1 MSGNYG
7 LEKFSHLEDKIYRT
21 IEQIKRERQQRETL
35 ERELAS
41 LRSQVDGEGGDKE
54 RLESLERELS
64 GLRGQVERESA
75 DKERLESLGQEVSRL
90 RKEIGKLS
98 GEKERVELQLRRVLG
113 ERHKIKHKVEGM
125 LDTINRIGPEAE
137 AAKR

>member
-21 IEQIKRERQQRETL
+21 IEQFKRERQQRESL
-35 ERELAS
+35 EHELKK
-41 LRSQVDGEGGDKE
+41 LRGQIDKLSGDKE
-54 RLESLERELS
+54 KLESQL
-64 GLRGQVERESA
+64 Q
-75 DKERLESLGQEVSRL
+75 RL
-90 RKEIGKLS
+90 
-98 GEKERVELQLRRVLG
+98 LG

-125 LDTINRIGPEAE
+125 IDTIARIDPEAE

>member
-21 IEQIKRERQQRETL
+21 IEQIKRERQQRESL
-35 ERELAS
+35 ERELES
-41 LRSQVDGEGGDKE
+41 LRGQVGKESGDKE
-54 RLESLERELS
+54 RLDSLEQEVTTLRRQVGKLS
-64 GLRGQVERESA
+64 SE
-75 DKERLESLGQEVSRL
+75 KERLES
-90 RKEIGKLS
+90 
-98 GEKERVELQLRRVLG
+98 QLRRMLG

-125 LDTINRIGPEAE
+125 LDTITRIDPEAE

>member
-21 IEQIKRERQQRETL
+21 IEQIKRERQQRESL
-35 ERELAS
+35 EHELSSLRGQVDRESSDKERLDSLEQEVSS
-41 LRSQVDGEGGDKE
+41 LRSQ
-54 RLESLERELS
+54 
-64 GLRGQVERESA
+64 
-75 DKERLESLGQEVSRL
+75 
-90 RKEIGKLS
+90 IGKLS
-98 GEKERVELQLRRVLG
+98 GEKERLESQLRRMLG

-125 LDTINRIGPEAE
+125 LDTITRIDPEAE

>member
-21 IEQIKRERQQRETL
+21 IEQIKRERQHRESL

-41 LRSQVDGEGGDKE
+41 LRGQVDKESGDQEQLKSLEQEVSSLRSQVRKLSGDKE
-54 RLESLERELS
+54 RLET
-64 GLRGQVERESA
+64 
-75 DKERLESLGQEVSRL
+75 
-90 RKEIGKLS
+90 
-98 GEKERVELQLRRVLG
+98 QLRRMLG

-125 LDTINRIGPEAE
+125 LDTITRIDPEAE